1 MKTITQENAVKL
13 IKSTEGRIFT
23 VEFTKKDGSHRKM
36 NCRLGVTKHLKGG
49 ELAYEPS
56 EYDLITVFD
65 VQKGGYRM
73 ISIDTLQQVAVDG
86 EEYKVA

>member
-1 MKTITQENAVKL
+1 MKIITQENAVKL
-13 IKSTEGRIFT
+13 IKSTEGRNFT
-23 VEFTKKDGSHRKM
+23 VSFTKKDGTHRKM

-49 ELAYEPS
+49 ELAYDPA

-65 VQKGGYRM
+65 VQKNGYRM
-73 ISIDTLQQVAVDG
+73 INVDTLEEVAIDG